1 MHLFYFG
8 SSQARLFGAYHPP
21 ATGSGRAGGVV
32 LCHPFGHEY
41 IRAHRT
47 IRNLAARL
55 SDVGLHVLRFDYFA
69 CGDSAGETEAGSIVR
84 WKSDIEVAIDELK
97 DMASLNR
104 VSIVGVRL
112 GASLAALAAA
122 NRKDIETLVLWDPIA
137 RGTQYIQEL
146 SDLQT
151 RWLKRRPGRT
161 VVSGDAPD
169 ELFGF
174 PISSALR
181 SDFEAI
187 DLFEVPRW
195 SARRHALV
203 ITSEGDPANLAG
215 HLEQCGTWT
224 VDRPTQD
231 CRWRHPQSVHLQLLA
246 NEAVQS
252 IVRLFD
258 QTR

>member
-1 MHLFYFG
+1 MHLFHFG

-21 ATGSGRAGGVV
+21 ASGFGRSGGVV

-55 SDVGLHVLRFDYFA
+55 SDAGLHVLRFDYFA
-69 CGDSAGETEAGSIVR
+69 CGDSAGETEAGSMAR
-84 WKSDIEVAIDELK
+84 WKSDIAVAIDELK

-104 VSIVGVRL
+104 VSVIGVRL
-112 GASLAALAAA
+112 GASLAALATA
-122 NRKDIETLVLWDPIA
+122 NRKDIEALVLWDPIA
-137 RGTQYIQEL
+137 RGGQYIQEL
-146 SDLQT
+146 ADLQT
-151 RWLKRRPGRT
+151 RWLKRRPGQLT
-161 VVSGDAPD
+161 ASGNAPD

-174 PISSALR
+174 PISPALR
-181 SDFEAI
+181 SEFDAI
-187 DLFEVPRW
+187 DLFGVPRW

-203 ITSEGDPANLAG
+203 ITSEADPSNLAT
-215 HLEQCGTWT
+215 HLEHCGTWT
-224 VDRPTQD
+224 VERPTQD

-252 IVRLFD
+252 IVQLFA

>member
-1 MHLFYFG
+1 
-8 SSQARLFGAYHPP
+8 LFGAYHPP
-21 ATGSGRAGGVV
+21 APGAGRSGGVV

-47 IRNLAARL
+47 IRNLGARL

-69 CGDSAGETEAGSIVR
+69 CGDSAGETEAGSIAR
-84 WKSDIEVAIDELK
+84 WKSDIAVAIDELK

-122 NRKDIETLVLWDPIA
+122 NRKDIEALVLWDPIA
-137 RGTQYIQEL
+137 RGGQYLQEL
-146 SDLQT
+146 ADLQT
-151 RWLKRRPGRT
+151 RWLKRRPGQLA
-161 VVSGDAPD
+161 VSGDAPH

-174 PISSALR
+174 PVSPALR
-181 SDFEAI
+181 GEFEAL
-187 DLFEVPRW
+187 DLFGVPRW

-203 ITSEGDPANLAG
+203 VTSEADQTSLAA
-215 HLEQCGTWT
+215 HLEQTGTWT
-224 VDRPTQD
+224 IERSEQD

-246 NEAVQS
+246 NETVQS
-252 IVRLFD
+252 IVRLFE
-258 QTR
+258 QPR